1 MIEQYINKTGTLEC
15 ILMILSIPGNSHF
28 GSIVT
33 EIHAFASIL
42 SIPVHFGILTAQVPQ
57 RLGSGSGQCPEF
69 PGQPLCIEVT
79 VFSFTFLDY

>member
-42 SIPVHFGILTAQVPQ
+42 SIPVHFGILTAQ
-57 RLGSGSGQCPEF
+57 GPEF